1 MVKLDAGQTA
11 DAFNDIKAYIDERF
25 GGIVSSNP
33 AIFIGGHS
41 AGGFSAIAAMQEN
54 KGKVDNGGKLGFK
67 PDGFIAA
74 DPIGKD
80 IHIPSLTIEC
90 PTFAMGFTVQTCAVT
105 LDKAG
110 LAAYNVTSN
119 RNRVMMQMK
128 NLRNFGNQI
137 THCIFSSDGC
147 AACPSHQAG
156 AWTRPVMGKFAI
168 LFVDSVVK
176 EGKSPTKAQYVEAT
190 GDYSSLVNVYFGDEV
205 ARLKSEEKQSNSPY
219 KVMHKID

>member
-1 MVKLDAGQTA
+1 MTSTSYSDLAANCVSGQSTVWVNVDNNPGAGGITNTNPFGMVKLDAGQTA
-11 DAFNDIKAYIDERF
+11 DAFNDIKAHIDERF

-33 AIFIGGHS
+33 AIFIGDS
-41 AGGFSAIAAMQEN
+41 AGGFSAIGAMQEN
-54 KGKVDNGGKLGFK
+54 KEKVNNGGKLGFK

-119 RNRVMMQMK
+119 RGTM
-128 NLRNFGNQI
+128 
-137 THCIFSSDGC
+137 
-147 AACPSHQAG
+147 
-156 AWTRPVMGKFAI
+156 
-168 LFVDSVVK
+168 
-176 EGKSPTKAQYVEAT
+176 
-190 GDYSSLVNVYFGDEV
+190 
-205 ARLKSEEKQSNSPY
+205 
-219 KVMHKID
+219 

>member
-1 MVKLDAGQTA
+1 
-11 DAFNDIKAYIDERF
+11 
-25 GGIVSSNP
+25 
-33 AIFIGGHS
+33 
-41 AGGFSAIAAMQEN
+41 
-54 KGKVDNGGKLGFK
+54 
-67 PDGFIAA
+67 
-74 DPIGKD
+74 
-80 IHIPSLTIEC
+80 
-90 PTFAMGFTVQTCAVT
+90 
-105 LDKAG
+105 
-110 LAAYNVTSN
+110 
-119 RNRVMMQMK
+119 MQMK

-205 ARLKSEEKQSNSPY
+205 ARLKLEEKQSNSPY
-219 KVMHKID
+219 KVPFTTINEKAPRKNVLYPPSA